1 MVDRADYGFGWWLVA
16 SCQWPMD
23 ELFGFGWLVVERKRQ
38 QGRETVRWGRREGEL
53 YGNILL
59 FLLGNICYF
68 NQFYD
73 KIKTG
78 DNGYI
83 VKWYGIID
91 KVAFIMVKL
100 DIFKKPDA
108 NALTYFENLTVKL
121 HVFSA
126 FNTHVK
132 FCVNQILF
140 TR

>member
-1 MVDRADYGFGWWLVA
+1 
-16 SCQWPMD
+16 MD
-23 ELFGFGWLVVERKRQ
+23 GLFGFGWLVVERKRQ
-38 QGRETVRWGRREGEL
+38 QGRETKRWGRREGEL

-59 FLLGNICYF
+59 FLLGNIYYF
-68 NQFYD
+68 NKFYD
-73 KIKTG
+73 KIETG

-91 KVAFIMVKL
+91 KVAFMMVKL

-108 NALTYFENLTVKL
+108 NALKYFENLTFEL
-121 HVFSA
+121 HVFSD

-132 FCVNQILF
+132 FCANRILF

>member
-1 MVDRADYGFGWWLVA
+1 M
-16 SCQWPMD
+16 
-23 ELFGFGWLVVERKRQ
+23 
-38 QGRETVRWGRREGEL
+38 

-59 FLLGNICYF
+59 FLLGNIYYF
-68 NQFYD
+68 NKFYD
-73 KIKTG
+73 KIETG

-121 HVFSA
+121 HALFA
-126 FNTHVK
+126 FNTYIK
-132 FCVNQILF
+132 FCANQILF

>member
-1 MVDRADYGFGWWLVA
+1 MSYLASGGWCL
-16 SCQWPMD
+16 
-23 ELFGFGWLVVERKRQ
+23 K
-38 QGRETVRWGRREGEL
+38 GRETERWGRREGEL

-59 FLLGNICYF
+59 FLLGNIYYF
-68 NQFYD
+68 NKFYD
-73 KIKTG
+73 KIETG

-91 KVAFIMVKL
+91 KVVFMMVKL
-100 DIFKKPDA
+100 DIFKKPVA

-121 HVFSA
+121 HVLSA

-140 TR
+140 PR

>member
-1 MVDRADYGFGWWLVA
+1 M
-16 SCQWPMD
+16 
-23 ELFGFGWLVVERKRQ
+23 
-38 QGRETVRWGRREGEL
+38 

-59 FLLGNICYF
+59 FLLGNIYYF
-68 NQFYD
+68 NKFYD
-73 KIKTG
+73 KIEIG

-83 VKWYGIID
+83 VKWYDIID
-91 KVAFIMVKL
+91 KVTFMMVKL

-121 HVFSA
+121 HALSA
-126 FNTHVK
+126 FNTHVE